1 MSYLFYKFNLKIL
14 LFFFFLIL
22 FAFLLETAWNLL
34 SEADTIQE
42 AKIGNY
48 ISCWKEKTKK
58 SVY

>member
-48 ISCWKEKTKK
+48 ISC
-58 SVY
+58 